1 MTEAI
6 RNFRLDSPPSQ
17 TAEKFLDDLSP
28 HSPRFREAEPTW
40 WIFRGQGA
48 TEHKLIPSALRPG
61 TGLFDFDGSL
71 QKMPEPPSRS
81 LEDQV
86 RLEFHTFLIFVL
98 AIDKQGLQLPGDCPE
113 FRDQLYLYKSLPPDH
128 QPGLLLDW
136 PPNVFLPA
144 LALAQHHGVPTR
156 LLDWT
161 YNPHVAAYFAAES
174 MLDLEHCNPKKWT
187 PEIVV
192 WAMNDAIARP
202 IEVRFHCKATM
213 ERRDVWR
220 VQIPVFGNARLQ
232 AQQGVFTLY
241 DPAPE
246 TCRDGVDFKCLDQLR
261 ESRLVK
267 NLFRFSIRADQA
279 KPLLRLL
286 AKEGVSAATMW
297 TGYEGAAREVTD
309 NYRFV

>member
-113 FRDQLYLYKSLPPDH
+113 FRDQLYLYK
-128 QPGLLLDW
+128 
-136 PPNVFLPA
+136 
-144 LALAQHHGVPTR
+144 
-156 LLDWT
+156 
-161 YNPHVAAYFAAES
+161 
-174 MLDLEHCNPKKWT
+174 HCNPKKWT